1 MAGKPIATDQTDQR
15 PGLEL
20 ALATCYYQVLSEDRN
35 SQNGCYVVRVVG
47 AFEVAKSRIARVR
60 QPKQSVGM
68 SAMRSSAGFQPAV
81 SQCFQ
86 PASRTIPTVPG
97 STRTA
102 CRLEIGDTAG
112 WKPALRGLARESESH
127 LGTVFPLPR
136 LRLTRMR
143 TA

>member
-1 MAGKPIATDQTDQR
+1 MRVNLSLGSGKTVSKCDSGCRAR
-15 PGLEL
+15 P
-20 ALATCYYQVLSEDRN
+20 
-35 SQNGCYVVRVVG
+35 
-47 AFEVAKSRIARVR
+47 
-60 QPKQSVGM
+60 
-68 SAMRSSAGFQPAV
+68 SSAGFQPAV

-112 WKPALRGLARESESH
+112 WKPALLRIARQPESH
-127 LGTVFPLPR
+127 VDAVFPLPR

-143 TA
+143 IAGECVELALHLT